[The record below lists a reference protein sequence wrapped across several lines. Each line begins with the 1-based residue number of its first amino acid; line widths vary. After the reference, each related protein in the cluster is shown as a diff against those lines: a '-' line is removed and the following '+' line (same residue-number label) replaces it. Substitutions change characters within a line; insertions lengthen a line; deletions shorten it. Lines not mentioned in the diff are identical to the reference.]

1 MDGLDDIVE
10 EFLVESHENLD
21 QLDSDLVA
29 LEQDPNSRERL
40 SSIFRT
46 IHTIKGTSGFLA
58 FNRLEEVTHVGENM
72 LSRLRDGELA
82 LNPTRTSVL
91 LQMVDTVRALLTSI
105 EASGGEGPVDVSGV
119 VAAISAAMEDH
130 PATPP
135 TDAAPPAAAA
145 IPSPRAATAKKAT
158 AQSATAKAAPAK
170 AAPAKAAPAKAAT
183 RRGTATKAAPAKP
196 AAAKRTTARKAA
208 APAATVAAP
217 TPVAADGAADLESA
231 APVAV
236 VAASETTHALP
247 TTHSE
252 GANAVMPQRT
262 AGQPAVPTAPA
273 LPMAA
278 EAAEHETESAQA
290 DGPARRA
297 VADSTIRV
305 DVDLLDELMLLVG
318 ELVLTRNQIVQN
330 VARQTDTDLIR
341 ASQRLNLIAS
351 ELQEGVMKTRMQPID
366 HIWSK
371 LPRVVR
377 DLGLQLKK
385 SIRLEMEGRE
395 TELDKTLLE
404 AVKDPLTH
412 LVRNSVDHGIEAPE
426 KRKAAGKPV
435 EGVLTLR
442 ARHESGQVVV
452 EVADDGAGIDPAA
465 LGAKAL
471 ERGLLTADALHRMSP
486 ADILQLIFM
495 PGFSTAAA
503 VTNVSGR
510 GVGMDVVKTNIEAI
524 GGTIEVESVP
534 GEGTVCRL
542 RIPLTLAIVPALT
555 VECAGD
561 RYAIPQISLQELVS
575 LDAEKAAN
583 AVEEVGG
590 APVYRL
596 RGELLPLVRLTDVLG
611 LASERHDGH
620 VVIAVLRSEGRRFG
634 LVVDRV
640 INTEEIVV
648 KAVGGQLKAIGLY
661 SGATVLGDGTVAL
674 ILDVQALARRALR
687 TETTERQQSREA
699 TSSAAQAE
707 TERQRML
714 LAAIGGGRRVAI
726 PLDTVTRLEQVRTD
740 AVEKVG
746 NREVVQYRGAILPI
760 VRLDRHLGAYGETDR
775 EVLEVIVY
783 ADHGRSVAIV
793 VEEILD
799 IVDGEAAVRS
809 DIDDLGL
816 LGSAV
821 LGEKVTELL
830 DVRAAILA
838 ADPAFYTSP
847 ALAPESATTSLL
859 EV

>member
-1 MDGLDDIVE
+1 MNREKATTVDGLDDIVE

-21 QLDSDLVA
+21 QLDTDLVA
-29 LEQDPNSRERL
+29 LEQEPDSRERL

-72 LSRLRDGELA
+72 LSRLRDGELELTPA
-82 LNPTRTSVL
+82 RTSVL
-91 LQMVDTVRALLTSI
+91 LQMVDSVRSLLTSI
-105 EASGGEGPVDVSGV
+105 EATGGEGPVDVSGV
-119 VAAISAAMEDH
+119 VAAISAAMED
-130 PATPP
+130 T
-135 TDAAPPAAAA
+135 PAAAA
-145 IPSPRAATAKKAT
+145 VPAPRAKAPAKKAT
-158 AQSATAKAAPAK
+158 AKPAAKAPAK
-170 AAPAKAAPAKAAT
+170 APAKAL
-183 RRGTATKAAPAKP
+183 AKP
-196 AAAKRTTARKAA
+196 AAKPAAKRAPARKAA
-208 APAATVAAP
+208 AAVRPAVAEAPAAAIPVARAAELPAHPVDELPQGAQVMAASTAEEPAAP
-217 TPVAADGAADLESA
+217 DSAEHAES
-231 APVAV
+231 
-236 VAASETTHALP
+236 
-247 TTHSE
+247 
-252 GANAVMPQRT
+252 
-262 AGQPAVPTAPA
+262 
-273 LPMAA
+273 
-278 EAAEHETESAQA
+278 EAAGGQ
-290 DGPARRA
+290 ARRG

-341 ASQRLNLIAS
+341 SSQRLNLIAS

-377 DLGLQLKK
+377 DLGLQCGKNV
-385 SIRLEMEGRE
+385 RLEMEGRE

-412 LVRNSVDHGIEAPE
+412 LVRNSVDHGIETPE
-426 KRKAAGKPV
+426 NRKAAGKGP

-452 EVADDGAGIDPAA
+452 EVADDGAGIDPAK
-465 LGAKAL
+465 LGAKAVQ
-471 ERGLLTADALHRMSP
+471 RGLITADALGRMSP
-486 ADILQLIFM
+486 ADILQLIFL

-510 GVGMDVVKTNIEAI
+510 GVGMDVVKTNIESI

-555 VECAGD
+555 IECAGD

-611 LASERHDGH
+611 LTSDRHDGH

-648 KAVGGQLKAIGLY
+648 KAVGGQMKAIGLY

-687 TETTERQQSREA
+687 TETTERQESRDAA
-699 TSSAAQAE
+699 TSAAKAE

-726 PLDTVTRLEQVRTD
+726 PLDTVTRLEQVRTES
-740 AVEKVG
+740 VEKVG

-760 VRLDRHLGAYGETDR
+760 VRLDRHLGAFGQTDR

-799 IVDGEAAVRS
+799 IVDGEAAIRS

-821 LGEKVTELL
+821 LGDKVTELL

-838 ADPAFYTSP
+838 ADPAFYT
-847 ALAPESATTSLL
+847 APPIPNSLTPEGADTSLL

>member
-1 MDGLDDIVE
+1 
-10 EFLVESHENLD
+10 
-21 QLDSDLVA
+21 
-29 LEQDPNSRERL
+29 
-40 SSIFRT
+40 
-46 IHTIKGTSGFLA
+46 
-58 FNRLEEVTHVGENM
+58 
-72 LSRLRDGELA
+72 
-82 LNPTRTSVL
+82 
-91 LQMVDTVRALLTSI
+91 
-105 EASGGEGPVDVSGV
+105 
-119 VAAISAAMEDH
+119 
-130 PATPP
+130 
-135 TDAAPPAAAA
+135 
-145 IPSPRAATAKKAT
+145 
-158 AQSATAKAAPAK
+158 
-170 AAPAKAAPAKAAT
+170 
-183 RRGTATKAAPAKP
+183 
-196 AAAKRTTARKAA
+196 
-208 APAATVAAP
+208 
-217 TPVAADGAADLESA
+217 A
-231 APVAV
+231 APVAL
-236 VAASETTHALP
+236 AAGPRDDA
-247 TTHSE
+247 
-252 GANAVMPQRT
+252 
-262 AGQPAVPTAPA
+262 PTAPA
-273 LPMAA
+273 PAVDATDAEPVAA
-278 EAAEHETESAQA
+278 GA
-290 DGPARRA
+290 DGQARRG

-377 DLGLQLKK
+377 DLGLQLQK

-412 LVRNSVDHGIEAPE
+412 LVRNSVDHGIESPE
-426 KRKAAGKPV
+426 DRTKAGKPS

-452 EVADDGAGIDPAA
+452 EVADDGAGIDPAK
-465 LGAKAL
+465 LGAKAV
-471 ERGLLTADALHRMSP
+471 ERGLVTAEALSRMSP
-486 ADILQLIFM
+486 ADILQLIFL

-510 GVGMDVVKTNIEAI
+510 GVGMDVVKTNIESI
-524 GGTIEVESVP
+524 GGTIEVESEA
-534 GEGTVCRL
+534 GRGTVCRL

-590 APVYRL
+590 AQVYRL

-611 LASERHDGH
+611 LTSERHDGH

-648 KAVGGQLKAIGLY
+648 KAVGGQMKAIGLY

-687 TETTERQQSREA
+687 TETTERSQQAARAAA
-699 TSSAAQAE
+699 TAAS
-707 TERQRML
+707 TDNDRQRML

-726 PLDTVTRLEQVRTD
+726 PLDTVTRLEQVRAD

-746 NREVVQYRGAILPI
+746 NREVVQYRGAILPM
-760 VRLDRHLGAYGETDR
+760 VRLDRHLGAYGESDR
-775 EVLEVIVY
+775 EILEVIVY
-783 ADHGRSVAIV
+783 SDRSRSVAIV

-799 IVDGEAAVRS
+799 IVDGEDAVRS

-821 LGEKVTELL
+821 LGDKVTELL

-838 ADPAFYTSP
+838 ADPAFYSP
-847 ALAPESATTSLL
+847 STVHPTAATPQGVPAALL

>member
-72 LSRLRDGELA
+72 LSRLRDGELE
-82 LNPTRTSVL
+82 LTPTRTSVL

-105 EASGGEGPVDVSGV
+105 EASGGEGPVDVSGRRRG
-119 VAAISAAMEDH
+119 H
-130 PATPP
+130 HRRHGGR
-135 TDAAPPAAAA
+135 
-145 IPSPRAATAKKAT
+145 PRAARPG
-158 AQSATAKAAPAK
+158 AAPGRRPRRVRRDGRRPQK
-170 AAPAKAAPAKAAT
+170 APP
-183 RRGTATKAAPAKP
+183 
-196 AAAKRTTARKAA
+196 RKAA
-208 APAATVAAP
+208 APPRSRRPQATAAKKPAAAQGRHARERRRPAAAAP
-217 TPVAADGAADLESA
+217 APCAAAETAVAGRPVVESPAAVLPSRVAPSSPSTAGVEALTPSTGDGDA
-231 APVAV
+231 APVDQ
-236 VAASETTHALP
+236 
-247 TTHSE
+247 
-252 GANAVMPQRT
+252 QRP
-262 AGQPAVPTAPA
+262 GPPRGRRQHHPR
-273 LPMAA
+273 
-278 EAAEHETESAQA
+278 
-290 DGPARRA
+290 GRRPARRA
-297 VADSTIRV
+297 DAARRRAGAHPQPDRAERRPADRHRP
-305 DVDLLDELMLLVG
+305 DPRLAAAQPDRQRAAGGRHEDAHAAHRPHLV
-318 ELVLTRNQIVQN
+318 QAA
-330 VARQTDTDLIR
+330 ARRPRPR
-341 ASQRLNLIAS
+341 ACSC
-351 ELQEGVMKTRMQPID
+351 
-366 HIWSK
+366 
-371 LPRVVR
+371 
-377 DLGLQLKK
+377 KK

-412 LVRNSVDHGIEAPE
+412 LVRNSVDHGIEAPDV
-426 KRKAAGKPV
+426 RKAAGKPA

-452 EVADDGAGIDPAA
+452 EVADDGAGIDPAK
-465 LGAKAL
+465 LGAQGRRA
-471 ERGLLTADALHRMSP
+471 RPGHRRRSSTRMSP
-486 ADILQLIFM
+486 ADILQLIFL

-524 GGTIEVESVP
+524 GGTIEVESEA
-534 GEGTVCRL
+534 GRGTVCRL

-596 RGELLPLVRLTDVLG
+596 RGELLPLVRLDRRPRAWPPSGTT
-611 LASERHDGH
+611 ATSSSPCCS
-620 VVIAVLRSEGRRFG
+620 SEGRRFG

-648 KAVGGQLKAIGLY
+648 KAGRRPAQGDRPVLRRDRPRRRHRRADPRRP
-661 SGATVLGDGTVAL
+661 GAGPPGA
-674 ILDVQALARRALR
+674 ARRDRRAPGR
-687 TETTERQQSREA
+687 RDGRG
-699 TSSAAQAE
+699 AA
-707 TERQRML
+707 
-714 LAAIGGGRRVAI
+714 AAAVPRPSGSGCCWPRIGGGRRVAI
-726 PLDTVTRLEQVRTD
+726 PLDTVTRLEQVRAD
-740 AVEKVG
+740 SVEKVG

-799 IVDGEAAVRS
+799 IVDGEAAVPQRHRRPGPARLRRPRRQGHRAARRPGR
-809 DIDDLGL
+809 DPGRRP
-816 LGSAV
+816 GV
-821 LGEKVTELL
+821 LL
-830 DVRAAILA
+830 DPPRP
-838 ADPAFYTSP
+838 DPRLRRPTS
-847 ALAPESATTSLL
+847 
-859 EV
+859 

>member
-1 MDGLDDIVE
+1 MRQGVDGLDDIVE

-21 QLDSDLVA
+21 QLDQDLVA

-58 FNRLEEVTHVGENM
+58 FNRLEEIAHVGENL
-72 LSRLRDGELA
+72 LSRLRDGALELT
-82 LNPTRTSVL
+82 PVRTDAL
-91 LQMVDTVRALLTSI
+91 LQMVDTIRALLAAI
-105 EASGGEGPVDVSGV
+105 EATGGEGSVEVAGSVAMISAVLEDSPVAQPVP
-119 VAAISAAMEDH
+119 VAAEVA
-130 PATPP
+130 PAPP
-135 TDAAPPAAAA
+135 APAPAEAEPAAAPAPAEAPAKKAAAAKAPAVATAPAKKAPAKRSPRAKAAAA
-145 IPSPRAATAKKAT
+145 IPSP
-158 AQSATAKAAPAK
+158 APV
-170 AAPAKAAPAKAAT
+170 
-183 RRGTATKAAPAKP
+183 P
-196 AAAKRTTARKAA
+196 AAEVLPAEPAPEAPVAEVPAVEVPVVPVVPVA
-208 APAATVAAP
+208 APAAAEVHTEGD
-217 TPVAADGAADLESA
+217 AD
-231 APVAV
+231 VR
-236 VAASETTHALP
+236 
-247 TTHSE
+247 
-252 GANAVMPQRT
+252 N
-262 AGQPAVPTAPA
+262 GQP
-273 LPMAA
+273 
-278 EAAEHETESAQA
+278 
-290 DGPARRA
+290 GRRA

-305 DVDLLDELMLLVG
+305 DVDLLDNLMLLVG
-318 ELVLTRNQIVQN
+318 ELVLTRNQIVQY
-330 VARQTDTDLIR
+330 VARQSDQDLVR

-377 DLGLQLKK
+377 DLGLQCGKTV
-385 SIRLEMEGRE
+385 RLEMEGRE

-412 LVRNSVDHGIEAPE
+412 LVRNSVDHGIEAAAA
-426 KRKAAGKPV
+426 RVAAGKPA

-452 EVADDGAGIDPAA
+452 EVADDGAGIDPARV
-465 LGAKAL
+465 GAKAV
-471 ERGLLTADALHRMSP
+471 ERGLVTADALTRMSP
-486 ADILQLIFM
+486 ADVLQLIFL

-510 GVGMDVVKTNIEAI
+510 GVGMDVVKTNIESI
-524 GGTIEVESVP
+524 GGTIEIESVA
-534 GEGTVCRL
+534 GRGTCTRL

-555 VECAGD
+555 IECAGD
-561 RYAIPQISLQELVS
+561 RYAIPQISLQELVA
-575 LDAEKAAN
+575 LDAEKAAA
-583 AVEEVGG
+583 AVEDVGG
-590 APVYRL
+590 ASVYRL
-596 RGELLPLVRLTDVLG
+596 RGELLPLVHLAEVLG
-611 LASERHDGH
+611 LSSDRHDGH
-620 VVIAVLRSEGRRFG
+620 VVIAVLSSEGRRFG

-661 SGATVLGDGTVAL
+661 SGATVLGDGAVAL

-687 TETTERQQSREA
+687 TESTERQERRNA
-699 TSSAAQAE
+699 LAAAAAASAA
-707 TERQRML
+707 ERTRML

-726 PLDTVTRLEQVRTD
+726 PLDTVTRLEQVRSNT
-740 AVEKVG
+740 VERVG
-746 NREVVQYRGAILPI
+746 SREVVQYRGAILPI
-760 VRLDRHLGAYGETDR
+760 VRLDRHLGAFGDSDR

-793 VEEILD
+793 VDEILD
-799 IVDGEAAVRS
+799 IVDGEAAVQS

-821 LGEKVTELL
+821 IGERVTELL

-838 ADPAFYTSP
+838 ADPAFYTASAGQPGATFDTPSFGFEGTGLP
-847 ALAPESATTSLL
+847 AHPAAHPTPLM

>member
-1 MDGLDDIVE
+1 MTQRGHLCPVAMREKAAVDGLDDIVE

-21 QLDSDLVA
+21 QLDTDLVA
-29 LEQDPNSRERL
+29 LEQEPNSRERL

-82 LNPTRTSVL
+82 LTPHRTSVL
-91 LQMVDTVRALLTSI
+91 LQMVDTVRSLLTSI
-105 EASGGEGPVDVSGV
+105 EASGGEGSVDVSAV
-119 VAAISAAMEDH
+119 VAEISAAMEDG
-130 PATPP
+130 PAPV
-135 TDAAPPAAAA
+135 AEAPVAEE
-145 IPSPRAATAKKAT
+145 
-158 AQSATAKAAPAK
+158 
-170 AAPAKAAPAKAAT
+170 
-183 RRGTATKAAPAKP
+183 
-196 AAAKRTTARKAA
+196 A
-208 APAATVAAP
+208 APAAPAQEAAAKKAP
-217 TPVAADGAADLESA
+217 AKRAPVKKAPVKRAPAKRAPRAEAVPAPVVEELSETPQEDLRADLPEEPVAP
-231 APVAV
+231 APVAEEHPVPEPAVADHPEGDV
-236 VAASETTHALP
+236 VASDA
-247 TTHSE
+247 
-252 GANAVMPQRT
+252 
-262 AGQPAVPTAPA
+262 AGGQV
-273 LPMAA
+273 
-278 EAAEHETESAQA
+278 
-290 DGPARRA
+290 RRA

-385 SIRLEMEGRE
+385 SIRLEMEGRD

-426 KRKAAGKPV
+426 DRKKAGKPA

-452 EVADDGAGIDPAA
+452 EVADDGAGIDPAK
-465 LGAKAL
+465 LGAKAVQ
-471 ERGLLTADALHRMSP
+471 RGLLTQEALNRMSP
-486 ADILQLIFM
+486 ADVLQLIFL

-510 GVGMDVVKTNIEAI
+510 GVGMDVVKTNIESI
-524 GGTIEVESVP
+524 GGTIEVESDAGV
-534 GEGTVCRL
+534 GTVCRL

-555 VECAGD
+555 VECASD

-575 LDAEKAAN
+575 LDAEKAVN

-590 APVYRL
+590 AQVYRL

-611 LASERHDGH
+611 LTSERHDGH

-687 TETTERQQSREA
+687 TETTDRQEA
-699 TSSAAQAE
+699 RAGSLQAVAAE
-707 TERQRML
+707 TDRQRML

-726 PLDTVTRLEQVRTD
+726 PLDTVTRLEQVRTE

-746 NREVVQYRGAILPI
+746 NREVVQYRGAILPM
-760 VRLDRHLGAYGETDR
+760 VRLDRHLGAYGESER

-783 ADHGRSVAIV
+783 SDHGRSVAIV

-809 DIDDLGL
+809 DIDDMGL

-821 LGEKVTELL
+821 LGDKVTELL

-838 ADPAFYTSP
+838 ADPAFYSAP
-847 ALAPESATTSLL
+847 AATTPVGVPDSLL

>member
-1 MDGLDDIVE
+1 VDGLDDIVE

-21 QLDSDLVA
+21 QLDTDLVA
-29 LEQDPNSRERL
+29 LEQEPDSRERL

-58 FNRLEEVTHVGENM
+58 FHRLEEVTHVGENM
-72 LSRLRDGELA
+72 LSRLRDGALELT
-82 LNPTRTSVL
+82 PQRTSVL
-91 LQMVDTVRALLTSI
+91 LRMVDTVRSLLASI
-105 EASGGEGPVDVSGV
+105 EASGGEGSVDVSAV
-119 VAAISAAMEDH
+119 VAEISAAMED
-130 PATPP
+130 T
-135 TDAAPPAAAA
+135 PAAAA
-145 IPSPRAATAKKAT
+145 PTPAAEPVPAVAEPAEAVVEVAEVVEAPTAEA
-158 AQSATAKAAPAK
+158 SAEPAAVAEAPAPV
-170 AAPAKAAPAKAAT
+170 AEAPAPVAEAPAVPVVP
-183 RRGTATKAAPAKP
+183 APRP
-196 AAAKRTTARKAA
+196 
-208 APAATVAAP
+208 APAAEVAPEPEA
-217 TPVAADGAADLESA
+217 VADGGS
-231 APVAV
+231 
-236 VAASETTHALP
+236 
-247 TTHSE
+247 
-252 GANAVMPQRT
+252 
-262 AGQPAVPTAPA
+262 GQ
-273 LPMAA
+273 
-278 EAAEHETESAQA
+278 
-290 DGPARRA
+290 ARRG

-318 ELVLTRNQIVQN
+318 ELVLTRNQIVQYVGRSN
-330 VARQTDTDLIR
+330 DTDLVR

-377 DLGLQLKK
+377 DLGLQLQK
-385 SIRLEMEGRE
+385 SIRLEMEGRD

-412 LVRNSVDHGIEAPE
+412 LVRNSVDHGVEDAE
-426 KRKAAGKPV
+426 TRVRVGKPA

-442 ARHESGQVVV
+442 AKHESGQVVV
-452 EVADDGAGIDPAA
+452 EVADDGAGIDPARV
-465 LGAKAL
+465 GAKAV
-471 ERGLLTADALHRMSP
+471 ERGLITQEALGRMNP
-486 ADILQLIFM
+486 QDVLQLIFL
-495 PGFSTAAA
+495 PGFSTAAR

-510 GVGMDVVKTNIEAI
+510 GVGMDVVKTNIESI

-534 GEGTVCRL
+534 GKGTCTRL

-611 LASERHDGH
+611 LTSDRHDGH

-687 TETTERQQSREA
+687 TETSERQESREA
-699 TSSAAQAE
+699 ALQAAA
-707 TERQRML
+707 TDAERQRML

-726 PLDTVTRLEQVRTD
+726 PLDTVTRLEQVRTES
-740 AVEKVG
+740 VEKVG

-760 VRLDRHLGAYGETDR
+760 VRLDRHLGAYGESDR

-783 ADHGRSVAIV
+783 SDHGRSVAIV

-809 DIDDLGL
+809 DIDDMGL

-821 LGEKVTELL
+821 LGDKVTELL

-838 ADPAFYTSP
+838 ADPAFYSTLPAALTSLTPDGVP
-847 ALAPESATTSLL
+847 ASLL
-859 EV
+859 EASL

>member
-1 MDGLDDIVE
+1 VDGLDDIVE

-21 QLDSDLVA
+21 QLDTDLVA
-29 LEQDPNSRERL
+29 LEQEPNSRERL

-72 LSRLRDGELA
+72 LSRLRDGELELTPA
-82 LNPTRTSVL
+82 RTSVL
-91 LQMVDTVRALLTSI
+91 LQMVDSVRSLLTSI

-119 VAAISAAMEDH
+119 VAAITAAMEDAPAAPAPAPVTIPTPRAKA
-130 PATPP
+130 PATR
-135 TDAAPPAAAA
+135 PAAA
-145 IPSPRAATAKKAT
+145 K
-158 AQSATAKAAPAK
+158 APAK
-170 AAPAKAAPAKAAT
+170 AAAKAPAKTAART
-183 RRGTATKAAPAKP
+183 PAAKAPAK
-196 AAAKRTTARKAA
+196 RTAARKAT
-208 APAATVAAP
+208 APRIKAATA
-217 TPVAADGAADLESA
+217 
-231 APVAV
+231 
-236 VAASETTHALP
+236 
-247 TTHSE
+247 
-252 GANAVMPQRT
+252 
-262 AGQPAVPTAPA
+262 
-273 LPMAA
+273 AA
-278 EAAEHETESAQA
+278 EAAVVDDLLEGAHPTMREETAMVDAALDIPALEVPAGDHPEGQPATA
-290 DGPARRA
+290 DGAGGQPRRA

-377 DLGLQLKK
+377 DLGLQCGKTV
-385 SIRLEMEGRE
+385 RLDMEGRE

-412 LVRNSVDHGIEAPE
+412 LVRNSVDHGIESPE
-426 KRKAAGKPV
+426 VRRAAGKPP

-442 ARHESGQVVV
+442 AKHESGQVVV
-452 EVADDGAGIDPAA
+452 EVADDGAGIDPARI
-465 LGAKAL
+465 GAKAV
-471 ERGLLTADALHRMSP
+471 ERGLLTVEALNRMSP
-486 ADILQLIFM
+486 TDLLQLIFA

-534 GEGTVCRL
+534 GNGTVCRL

-555 VECAGD
+555 VECASD

-590 APVYRL
+590 AQVYRL

-611 LASERHDGH
+611 LTSERHDGH

-687 TETTERQQSREA
+687 TETVDRQESR
-699 TSSAAQAE
+699 AAAAHAAAAE

-714 LAAIGGGRRVAI
+714 LASIGGGRRVAI

-760 VRLDRHLGAYGETDR
+760 VRLDRHLGAYGETAR

-799 IVDGEAAVRS
+799 IVDGESAIRS

-821 LGEKVTELL
+821 LGDKVTELL

-838 ADPAFYTSP
+838 ADPAFYNTP
-847 ALAPESATTSLL
+847 LAVPGSFESTTPDGVPTALL

>member
-1 MDGLDDIVE
+1 
-10 EFLVESHENLD
+10 
-21 QLDSDLVA
+21 
-29 LEQDPNSRERL
+29 
-40 SSIFRT
+40 
-46 IHTIKGTSGFLA
+46 
-58 FNRLEEVTHVGENM
+58 
-72 LSRLRDGELA
+72 
-82 LNPTRTSVL
+82 
-91 LQMVDTVRALLTSI
+91 
-105 EASGGEGPVDVSGV
+105 
-119 VAAISAAMEDH
+119 
-130 PATPP
+130 
-135 TDAAPPAAAA
+135 
-145 IPSPRAATAKKAT
+145 
-158 AQSATAKAAPAK
+158 
-170 AAPAKAAPAKAAT
+170 
-183 RRGTATKAAPAKP
+183 
-196 AAAKRTTARKAA
+196 
-208 APAATVAAP
+208 
-217 TPVAADGAADLESA
+217 
-231 APVAV
+231 
-236 VAASETTHALP
+236 
-247 TTHSE
+247 
-252 GANAVMPQRT
+252 
-262 AGQPAVPTAPA
+262 
-273 LPMAA
+273 
-278 EAAEHETESAQA
+278 
-290 DGPARRA
+290 
-297 VADSTIRV
+297 
-305 DVDLLDELMLLVG
+305 
-318 ELVLTRNQIVQN
+318 
-330 VARQTDTDLIR
+330 
-341 ASQRLNLIAS
+341 
-351 ELQEGVMKTRMQPID
+351 MKTRMQPID

-377 DLGLQLKK
+377 DLGLQCGKTV
-385 SIRLEMEGRE
+385 RLDMEGRD

-426 KRKAAGKPV
+426 ARLAAGKPA

-442 ARHESGQVVV
+442 AKHESGQVVV
-452 EVADDGAGIDPAA
+452 EVADDGAGIDPAKV
-465 LGAKAL
+465 GAKAV
-471 ERGLLTADALHRMSP
+471 ERGLISSDALGRMAP
-486 ADILQLIFM
+486 QDLLQLIFL

-524 GGTIEVESVP
+524 GGAIEVESQTGV
-534 GEGTVCRL
+534 GTVMRL

-561 RYAIPQISLQELVS
+561 RYAIPQISLQELVA
-575 LDAEKAAN
+575 LDAEKAAT

-611 LASERHDGH
+611 LPSDRHDGH

-648 KAVGGQLKAIGLY
+648 KAVGGELKAIGLY
-661 SGATVLGDGTVAL
+661 AGATVLGDGTVAL
-674 ILDVQALARRALR
+674 ILDVQALSRRARR
-687 TETTERQQSREA
+687 TELTDRQQESRDAAAAAASMEA
-699 TSSAAQAE
+699 
-707 TERQRML
+707 ERQRML

-726 PLDTVTRLEQVRTD
+726 PLDTVTRLEQVRAD
-740 AVEKVG
+740 AVERVG

-760 VRLDRHLGAYGETDR
+760 VRLDRHLGAYTDTER

-821 LGEKVTELL
+821 LGDKVTELL

-838 ADPAFYTSP
+838 ADPAFYSAPVESP
-847 ALAPESATTSLL
+847 TDTPDGVPTSLL

>member
-1 MDGLDDIVE
+1 VDGLDDIVE

-72 LSRLRDGELA
+72 LSRLRDGELELTPA
-82 LNPTRTSVL
+82 RTSVL
-91 LQMVDTVRALLTSI
+91 LQMVDSVRSLLTSI

-119 VAAISAAMEDH
+119 VAAITAAMDDA
-130 PATPP
+130 PA
-135 TDAAPPAAAA
+135 APAAAPA
-145 IPSPRAATAKKAT
+145 LAVPAPRAAAAKKAP
-158 AQSATAKAAPAK
+158 AKKAA
-170 AAPAKAAPAKAAT
+170 
-183 RRGTATKAAPAKP
+183 AKP
-196 AAAKRTTARKAA
+196 AAKKAPASKTTAAKPTATTTTARKTTARKAA
-208 APAATVAAP
+208 TPAAPAA
-217 TPVAADGAADLESA
+217 G
-231 APVAV
+231 
-236 VAASETTHALP
+236 AASEALTEELP
-247 TTHSE
+247 PVLAAELHE
-252 GANAVMPQRT
+252 GAPAVMPESR
-262 AGQPAVPTAPA
+262 AEEAPVV
-273 LPMAA
+273 
-278 EAAEHETESAQA
+278 EAAPEPSESAQS
-290 DGPARRA
+290 DGEATPAAAGDGQARRA

-377 DLGLQLKK
+377 DLGMQLKK

-412 LVRNSVDHGIEAPE
+412 LVRNSVDHGIEAPDA
-426 KRKAAGKPV
+426 RKAAGKPT

-452 EVADDGAGIDPAA
+452 EVADDGAGIDPVK
-465 LGAKAL
+465 LGKKAV
-471 ERGLLTADALHRMSP
+471 ERGLITVAQLDKMSP
-486 ADILQLIFM
+486 ADILQLIFL

-524 GGTIEVESVP
+524 GGTIEVESDA
-534 GEGTVCRL
+534 GRGTVCRL

-590 APVYRL
+590 AQVYRL

-611 LASERHDGH
+611 LTSERHDGH

-648 KAVGGQLKAIGLY
+648 KAVGGQMKAIGLY

-687 TETTERQQSREA
+687 TETTERQDSQK
-699 TSSAAQAE
+699 AAAHAAAASE

-726 PLDTVTRLEQVRTD
+726 PLDTVTRLEQVRTES
-740 AVEKVG
+740 VEKVG

-799 IVDGEAAVRS
+799 IVDGEAAIRS

-821 LGEKVTELL
+821 LGDKVTELL

-838 ADPAFYTSP
+838 ADPAFYNTPAIPTQSTS
-847 ALAPESATTSLL
+847 SDVSTSLL

>member
-1 MDGLDDIVE
+1 VEGLDDIVE

-21 QLDSDLVA
+21 QLDQDLVA
-29 LEQDPNSRERL
+29 LEQDPRSRDRL

-58 FNRLEEVTHVGENM
+58 FNRLEEIAHVGENM
-72 LSRLRDGELA
+72 LSRLRDGA
-82 LNPTRTSVL
+82 LDLTPRRTDAL
-91 LQMVDTVRALLTSI
+91 LQMVDTIRALLAAI
-105 EASGGEGPVDVSGV
+105 EASGGEGSVEVAGV
-119 VAAISAAMEDH
+119 VAAISAALEDA
-130 PATPP
+130 PAAAVPPVVETP
-135 TDAAPPAAAA
+135 AAEAAVVAPAAAA
-145 IPSPRAATAKKAT
+145 APAPAKKAP
-158 AQSATAKAAPAK
+158 AAKTPAVKAPAK
-170 AAPAKAAPAKAAT
+170 KAPVKRAARTTKATTVPAPAPVPELENIPAQT
-183 RRGTATKAAPAKP
+183 PP
-196 AAAKRTTARKAA
+196 AAVPVAA
-208 APAATVAAP
+208 APAVEP
-217 TPVAADGAADLESA
+217 PKEVPVAEV
-231 APVAV
+231 PVRPV
-236 VAASETTHALP
+236 
-247 TTHSE
+247 
-252 GANAVMPQRT
+252 
-262 AGQPAVPTAPA
+262 VPT
-273 LPMAA
+273 AA
-278 EAAEHETESAQA
+278 EAAVDEPGVTGAQP
-290 DGPARRA
+290 GRRA

-305 DVDLLDELMLLVG
+305 DVDLLDALMLLVG
-318 ELVLTRNQIVQN
+318 ELVLTRNQIVQY
-330 VARQTDTDLIR
+330 VGRQTDQDLVR

-377 DLGLQLKK
+377 DLGLQCGK
-385 SIRLEMEGRE
+385 SVRLEMVGRE

-412 LVRNSVDHGIEAPE
+412 LVRNSVDHGVEAAAG
-426 KRKAAGKPV
+426 RAAAGKSS

-452 EVADDGAGIDPAA
+452 EVADDGAGIDPAKV
-465 LGAKAL
+465 GAKAV
-471 ERGLLTADALHRMSP
+471 ERGLLTTDALSRMSP
-486 ADILQLIFM
+486 ADILQMIFL
-495 PGFSTAAA
+495 PGFSTAAT

-534 GEGTVCRL
+534 GQGTCTRL

-555 VECAGD
+555 IECAGD
-561 RYAIPQISLQELVS
+561 RYAIPQISLQELVA
-575 LDAEKAAN
+575 LDAEKAAA
-583 AVEEVGG
+583 AVEDVGG
-590 APVYRL
+590 ASVYRL
-596 RGELLPLVRLTDVLG
+596 RGELLPLVHLADVLG
-611 LASERHDGH
+611 LPSDRHDGH
-620 VVIAVLRSEGRRFG
+620 VVIAVLSSEGRRFG

-648 KAVGGQLKAIGLY
+648 KAVGGQLKQIGLY
-661 SGATVLGDGTVAL
+661 SGATVLGDGAVAL

-687 TETTERQQSREA
+687 PESTDRQEHRLAAAAAAAS
-699 TSSAAQAE
+699 TS
-707 TERQRML
+707 ERQRML

-726 PLDTVTRLEQVRTD
+726 PLDTVTRLEQVRSET
-740 AVEKVG
+740 VERVG
-746 NREVVQYRGAILPI
+746 SREVVQYRGAILPI
-760 VRLDRHLGAYGETDR
+760 VRLDRHLGAFGDSDR

-793 VEEILD
+793 VDEILD

-821 LGEKVTELL
+821 IGERVTELL

-838 ADPAFYTSP
+838 ADPAFYTP
-847 ALAPESATTSLL
+847 APGSVPAGLDIDSSAFGFEGTNSLM

>member
-1 MDGLDDIVE
+1 VDGLDDIVE

-21 QLDSDLVA
+21 QLDTDLVA
-29 LEQDPNSRERL
+29 LEQEPDSRERL

-82 LNPTRTSVL
+82 LTPHRTSVL
-91 LQMVDTVRALLTSI
+91 LQMVDVVRALLTSI
-105 EASGGEGPVDVSGV
+105 EANGGEGSVDVSSA
-119 VAAISAAMEDH
+119 VAAISAAMEDG
-130 PATPP
+130 PAAEP
-135 TDAAPPAAAA
+135 TPAAAA
-145 IPSPRAATAKKAT
+145 VVP
-158 AQSATAKAAPAK
+158 AAPAK
-170 AAPAKAAPAKAAT
+170 APAKAAAKKAPAKAPAKAAAKAPAK
-183 RRGTATKAAPAKP
+183 APAKP
-196 AAAKRTTARKAA
+196 AAKKAPAKTASRPSRAKSAVPSPRPAPEDAPAELDDVLAAAADAPTQGPTELPDAA
-208 APAATVAAP
+208 APQVVEP
-217 TPVAADGAADLESA
+217 TP
-231 APVAV
+231 
-236 VAASETTHALP
+236 
-247 TTHSE
+247 
-252 GANAVMPQRT
+252 
-262 AGQPAVPTAPA
+262 
-273 LPMAA
+273 AA
-278 EAAEHETESAQA
+278 EAEHADAEGATEGAEGAAGQQN
-290 DGPARRA
+290 RRG

-305 DVDLLDELMLLVG
+305 DVDLLDSLMLLVG
-318 ELVLTRNQIVQN
+318 ELVLTRNQIVQYVGRSN
-330 VARQTDTDLIR
+330 DTDLMR
-341 ASQRLNLIAS
+341 AAQRLNLIAS

-377 DLGLQLKK
+377 DLGLQCGK
-385 SIRLEMEGRE
+385 SVRLEMEGRE

-412 LVRNSVDHGIEAPE
+412 LVRNSVDHGIELPE
-426 KRKAAGKPV
+426 ARRAAGKPA
-435 EGVLTLR
+435 EGVLFLR
-442 ARHESGQVVV
+442 AKHESGQVVV
-452 EVADDGAGIDPAA
+452 EVADDGAGIDPAK
-465 LGAKAL
+465 LGAKAV
-471 ERGLLTADALHRMSP
+471 ERGVVTQDALTRMSP
-486 ADILQLIFM
+486 ADVLQLIFL

-510 GVGMDVVKTNIEAI
+510 GVGMDVVKTNIESI

-534 GEGTVCRL
+534 GEGTTCRL

-555 VECAGD
+555 IECAGD
-561 RYAIPQISLQELVS
+561 RYAIPQISLQELVA
-575 LDAEKAAN
+575 LDAEKAAT

-596 RGELLPLVRLTDVLG
+596 RGELLPLVRLAEVLG
-611 LASERHDGH
+611 LPSDRDDGH

-648 KAVGGQLKAIGLY
+648 KAVGGQLKSIGLY
-661 SGATVLGDGTVAL
+661 SGATVLGDGAVAL

-687 TETTERQQSREA
+687 TETGERHEAREA
-699 TSSAAQAE
+699 AAAAAATD

-714 LAAIGGGRRVAI
+714 LAAIGEGRRVAI
-726 PLDTVTRLEQVRTD
+726 PLDTVTRLEQVR
-740 AVEKVG
+740 AESVEKVG

-760 VRLDRHLGAYGETDR
+760 VRLDRHLGAYGHAER

-783 ADHGRSVAIV
+783 TDHGRSVAIV

-809 DIDDLGL
+809 DIDDMGL

-821 LGEKVTELL
+821 LGDKVTELL

-838 ADPAFYTSP
+838 ADPAFYDLPIPSP
-847 ALAPESATTSLL
+847 DSLLEAPSGASDSLL

>member
-1 MDGLDDIVE
+1 VDGLDDIVE

-21 QLDSDLVA
+21 QLDTDLVA
-29 LEQDPNSRERL
+29 LEQEPDSRERL

-58 FNRLEEVTHVGENM
+58 FHRLEEVTHVGENM
-72 LSRLRDGELA
+72 LSRLRDGALA
-82 LNPTRTSVL
+82 LTPTRTSVL
-91 LQMVDTVRALLTSI
+91 LQMVDTVRSLLASI
-105 EASGGEGPVDVSGV
+105 EATGGEGTVDVSAV
-119 VAAISAAMEDH
+119 VAAISAAMED
-130 PATPP
+130 A
-135 TDAAPPAAAA
+135 PAA
-145 IPSPRAATAKKAT
+145 S
-158 AQSATAKAAPAK
+158 
-170 AAPAKAAPAKAAT
+170 
-183 RRGTATKAAPAKP
+183 
-196 AAAKRTTARKAA
+196 AA
-208 APAATVAAP
+208 APAPAAEVP
-217 TPVAADGAADLESA
+217 APVSETPVPAPRPEPVLEAPEPAEADAGPAADSG
-231 APVAV
+231 
-236 VAASETTHALP
+236 
-247 TTHSE
+247 
-252 GANAVMPQRT
+252 G
-262 AGQPAVPTAPA
+262 GQ
-273 LPMAA
+273 
-278 EAAEHETESAQA
+278 
-290 DGPARRA
+290 ARRA

-318 ELVLTRNQIVQN
+318 ELVLTRNQIVQYVGRSN
-330 VARQTDTDLIR
+330 DTDLLR

-377 DLGLQLKK
+377 DLGLQCGK
-385 SIRLEMEGRE
+385 SVRLDMEGRD

-426 KRKAAGKPV
+426 ARRAAGKPT

-442 ARHESGQVVV
+442 AKHESGQVVV
-452 EVADDGAGIDPAA
+452 EVADDGAGIDPAKV
-465 LGAKAL
+465 GAKAV
-471 ERGLLTADALHRMSP
+471 ERGLISADALSRTSP
-486 ADILQLIFM
+486 ADILQMIFL

-510 GVGMDVVKTNIEAI
+510 GVGMDVVKTNIESI

-575 LDAEKAAN
+575 LDAEKAAT

-611 LASERHDGH
+611 LTSDRHDGH

-687 TETTERQQSREA
+687 TETSERQDSRV
-699 TSSAAQAE
+699 AALQAAAAE
-707 TERQRML
+707 SDRQRML

-726 PLDTVTRLEQVRTD
+726 PLDTVTRLEQVRTE
-740 AVEKVG
+740 AVERVG
-746 NREVVQYRGAILPI
+746 NREVVQYRGAILPM
-760 VRLDRHLGAYGETDR
+760 VRLDRHLGAYGESDR

-783 ADHGRSVAIV
+783 SDHGRSVAIV

-821 LGEKVTELL
+821 LGDKVTELL

-838 ADPAFYTSP
+838 ADPAFYSAPVAP
-847 ALAPESATTSLL
+847 AGAPASLL
-859 EV
+859 EA

>member
-1 MDGLDDIVE
+1 VDGLDDIVE

-21 QLDSDLVA
+21 QLDADLVA
-29 LEQDPNSRERL
+29 LEQEPESRDRL

-58 FNRLEEVTHVGENM
+58 FNRLEEVTHVGENL
-72 LSRLRDGELA
+72 LSRLRDGELT
-82 LNPTRTSVL
+82 LTPHRTSVL
-91 LQMVDTVRALLTSI
+91 LSMVDTVRDLLTSI
-105 EASGGEGPVDVSGV
+105 ESSGGEGSVDVSAV
-119 VAAISAAMEDH
+119 VAAISAVMD
-130 PATPP
+130 
-135 TDAAPPAAAA
+135 DN
-145 IPSPRAATAKKAT
+145 
-158 AQSATAKAAPAK
+158 AAPAPAAV
-170 AAPAKAAPAKAAT
+170 AAPAAPA
-183 RRGTATKAAPAKP
+183 GTKAPARKAP
-196 AAAKRTTARKAA
+196 ARKAA
-208 APAATVAAP
+208 ASKPPAAKKAAAP
-217 TPVAADGAADLESA
+217 KAPAAKRAAAPRAAAKKAPAAPASVPVPRPAPEETPVVADATPEPPVPVETPQHKELPAVTDVAPTTEPAEAEEHAPAGDGA
-231 APVAV
+231 P
-236 VAASETTHALP
+236 
-247 TTHSE
+247 
-252 GANAVMPQRT
+252 
-262 AGQPAVPTAPA
+262 
-273 LPMAA
+273 
-278 EAAEHETESAQA
+278 
-290 DGPARRA
+290 RRA

-318 ELVLTRNQIVQN
+318 ELVLTRNQIVQYVGRTN
-330 VARQTDTDLIR
+330 DTDLIR

-377 DLGLQLKK
+377 DLGIQCGKTV
-385 SIRLEMEGRE
+385 RLDMEGKD

-412 LVRNSVDHGIEAPE
+412 LVRNSVDHGIEKPDA
-426 KRKAAGKPV
+426 RKAAGKPA

-442 ARHESGQVVV
+442 AKHESGQVVV
-452 EVADDGAGIDPAA
+452 EVADDGAGIDPVK
-465 LGAKAL
+465 LGKKAV
-471 ERGLLTADALHRMSP
+471 ERGLITVAQLDRMSP
-486 ADILQLIFM
+486 TDILQLIFL

-510 GVGMDVVKTNIEAI
+510 GVGMDVVKTNIESI
-524 GGTIEVESVP
+524 GGTIEVESEA
-534 GEGTVCRL
+534 GRGTVCRL

-611 LASERHDGH
+611 LPSDRHDGH

-687 TETTERQQSREA
+687 TETSERGQEAREA
-699 TSSAAQAE
+699 ARAAVAAE
-707 TERQRML
+707 TDRQRML

-726 PLDTVTRLEQVRTD
+726 PLDTVTRLEQVR
-740 AVEKVG
+740 VESVERVG
-746 NREVVQYRGAILPI
+746 NREVVQYRGAILPM
-760 VRLDRHLGAYGETDR
+760 VRLDRHLGSYGESER

-783 ADHGRSVAIV
+783 SDHGRSVAIV

-799 IVDGEAAVRS
+799 IVDGETAVRS
-809 DIDDLGL
+809 DIDDMGL

-821 LGEKVTELL
+821 LGDKVTELL

-838 ADPAFYTSP
+838 ADPAFYSTHASALSP
-847 ALAPESATTSLL
+847 AGAPSALPTDLL